1 MTARC
6 AAARH
11 GTAWMY
17 RRWGCRC
24 PEAVE
29 ARRAHRNAGRPRH
42 TDIDPVAVQRAI
54 RGDLAGPLTIAER
67 AAAVAQMTAAGCTSQ
82 LIADRLGCDQR
93 TVVRHR
99 ARLRKKG
106 ALR

>member
-1 MTARC
+1 MTSCIAE
-6 AAARH
+6 RH

-24 PEAVE
+24 PDAVA
-29 ARRAHRNAGRPRH
+29 ARRAHRNAGRTVS

-54 RGDLAGPLTIAER
+54 RGDLNQPLTLAER

-82 LIADRLGCDQR
+82 LIADRLGIDQR

-99 ARLRKKG
+99 ARLRKIG